1 MRYGEISVPAEV
13 EQRGVLQN
21 ISDQLKNR
29 SLSLQVQREVVGAI
43 LSLTLISRNC
53 LLLFKSGTVEE
64 LLRLL
69 VETKDEQLRTL
80 CAETVRTIRM
90 KLKTVVQAT
99 SEVKSGAEGLWG
111 ILDE

>member
-1 MRYGEISVPAEV
+1 MKTCAALQQVVRNAPIRTETQNFTGGSQNQEFDSLRYGEISVPAEV

-21 ISDQLKNR
+21 ISDQLKSR
-29 SLSLQVQREVVGAI
+29 SLSLQVQREVVGAL

-69 VETKDEQLRTL
+69 VETKDE
-80 CAETVRTIRM
+80 
-90 KLKTVVQAT
+90 
-99 SEVKSGAEGLWG
+99 
-111 ILDE
+111 